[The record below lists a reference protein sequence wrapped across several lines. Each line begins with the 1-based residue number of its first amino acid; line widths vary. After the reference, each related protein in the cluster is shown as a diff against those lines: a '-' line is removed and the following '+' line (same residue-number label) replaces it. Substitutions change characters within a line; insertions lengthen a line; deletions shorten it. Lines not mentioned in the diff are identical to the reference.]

1 MSSRMA
7 RAFLGPDV
15 RGIADLGL
23 RHVRFCIVKSF
34 GLNACRTEV
43 ERNRGYSWSRRT
55 THFIIFFLSIYPE
68 TKWELACVEAP
79 A

>member
-1 MSSRMA
+1 MSSWMA

-15 RGIADLGL
+15 RGIADLVL

-34 GLNACRTEV
+34 GLNAYRTEV
-43 ERNRGYSWSRRT
+43 ERNRGNSWFRRT
-55 THFIIFFLSIYPE
+55 TYPVMFVLFMYPE
-68 TKWELACVEAP
+68 TKWVPACVETP